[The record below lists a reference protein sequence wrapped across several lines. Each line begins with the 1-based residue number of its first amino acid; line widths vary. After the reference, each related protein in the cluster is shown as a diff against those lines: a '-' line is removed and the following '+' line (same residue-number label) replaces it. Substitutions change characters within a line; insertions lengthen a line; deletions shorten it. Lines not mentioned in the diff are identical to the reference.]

1 MTSDAHRLR
10 ALHDLGQSP
19 WLDNLRRGW
28 LTGGELAAWV
38 DRGIRGLTSN
48 PSIFQKAISAGT
60 DYDEQFGDLIAGGTD
75 VADAYWDLV
84 TSDIEGA
91 LALLRPV
98 YDASEAIDG
107 YVSVEVAP
115 DLARDAAG
123 TEAAARH
130 LHERIDE
137 PNLYVKIPGTAEGLS
152 PIRAMIGEG
161 RSINV
166 TLIFSLDRY
175 AEVMEAYLAGLED
188 HLGRHADADLSRIS
202 SVASFFISR
211 VDTEVDRRLDEIG
224 TERALGLR
232 GKTAVAQ
239 GQVAYTR
246 FLETFRGPRWE
257 ALAARGARVQ
267 RPLWA
272 STSTKNPAYPDTT
285 YVDLLIGPDTV
296 NTMPE
301 ESIVAFL
308 DHGTVARTIDADP
321 AGAQAV
327 LDAVQEVG
335 VDLDDVGRV
344 LEDQGV
350 AAFSKS
356 FDELLG
362 ALGAKAAELGAA
374 G

>member
-1 MTSDAHRLR
+1 
-10 ALHDLGQSP
+10 
-19 WLDNLRRGW
+19 
-28 LTGGELAAWV
+28 
-38 DRGIRGLTSN
+38 
-48 PSIFQKAISAGT
+48 
-60 DYDEQFGDLIAGGTD
+60 
-75 VADAYWDLV
+75 
-84 TSDIEGA
+84 
-91 LALLRPV
+91 
-98 YDASEAIDG
+98 
-107 YVSVEVAP
+107 
-115 DLARDAAG
+115 
-123 TEAAARH
+123 
-130 LHERIDE
+130 
-137 PNLYVKIPGTAEGLS
+137 
-152 PIRAMIGEG
+152 
-161 RSINV
+161 
-166 TLIFSLDRY
+166 
-175 AEVMEAYLAGLED
+175 
-188 HLGRHADADLSRIS
+188 
-202 SVASFFISR
+202 
-211 VDTEVDRRLDEIG
+211 
-224 TERALGLR
+224 
-232 GKTAVAQ
+232 
-239 GQVAYTR
+239 
-246 FLETFRGPRWE
+246 
-257 ALAARGARVQ
+257 VQ

-301 ESIVAFL
+301 ETIDAFL